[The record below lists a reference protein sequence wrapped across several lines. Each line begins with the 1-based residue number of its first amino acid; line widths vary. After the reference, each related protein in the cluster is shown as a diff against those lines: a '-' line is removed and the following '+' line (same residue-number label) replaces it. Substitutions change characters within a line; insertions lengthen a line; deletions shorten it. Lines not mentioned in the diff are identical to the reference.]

1 MKKQPDRTP
10 RLVWPT
16 MLAIYIVGEEHRL
29 DRFRLVVAI
38 KKLAQASR
46 EKRHQLENLA
56 VRDIPEPRSHAEKLA
71 KAQNTLR
78 ADVGWRFQKEWLKR
92 ARELFELIIDLHKP
106 LCIFA

>member
-10 RLVWPT
+10 RLVWHT
-16 MLAIYIVGEEHRL
+16 MLAIHIVGDEHSL
-29 DRFRLVVAI
+29 DRFRIVVAI
-38 KKLAQASR
+38 KKLAQAPR

-71 KAQNTLR
+71 KAQHALR
-78 ADVGWRFQKEWLKR
+78 ADLGRRFQKEWLQI
-92 ARELFELIIDLHKP
+92 ARELFDLIIDLHKP

>member
-1 MKKQPDRTP
+1 MKKQPDRTS

-16 MLAIYIVGEEHRL
+16 MLAIHIVGEEHRL
-29 DRFRLVVAI
+29 DRARLVVAI

-78 ADVGWRFQKEWLKR
+78 DVGWRFQKEWLQI